1 MWKSVGVDGGPGGK
15 ELHYPLLRG
24 SYQVCA
30 CLRTGI
36 LSETHLKCSR
46 TDSGSCKSGVT
57 WINEYIQRLG
67 IKPEWDLPLVCQIH
81 LQNRYVFDHVLTAP
95 GLSPVLDLDLFS
107 FSFSCFYGTYSPAI
121 VVMLLKQVCSAGG
134 WKPLFQTRH
143 ALPLCFSAVVYARAS
158 GEEKPG
164 LEALEGRVCSFLQY
178 TSKDRM
184 LLCLAWVPL
193 GNKTLSLKYLAQPLG
208 GMLKTHPQYCD
219 SNKEH
224 SKRSICC
231 VLWWEH
237 VMWKYIKLW
246 KSIGLGSEQQSGIN
260 KSVKW

>member
-1 MWKSVGVDGGPGGK
+1 MGPTTCLTNTSAK
-15 ELHYPLLRG
+15 
-24 SYQVCA
+24 QVCIWPCSHCTRA
-30 CLRTGI
+30 QPCSWSWPIFLLLFLFLWYL
-36 LSETHLKCSR
+36 LSCYCSHAAK
-46 TDSGSCKSGVT
+46 TS
-57 WINEYIQRLG
+57 
-67 IKPEWDLPLVCQIH
+67 
-81 LQNRYVFDHVLTAP
+81 
-95 GLSPVLDLDLFS
+95 
-107 FSFSCFYGTYSPAI
+107 
-121 VVMLLKQVCSAGG
+121 VCSAGG

-143 ALPLCFSAVVYARAS
+143 ALPLCFSAVVYARAG

-193 GNKTLSLKYLAQPLG
+193 GNKTLSIKYLAQPLG

-219 SNKEH
+219 FNKEH

-231 VLWWEH
+231 VLWWGH

-246 KSIGLGSEQQSGIN
+246 KSIGLGSEQQSSN
-260 KSVKW
+260 